1 MVKGE
6 GVVKCLGEDFFYL
19 NIYFAEKG
27 MELIVGLYKEVKA
40 ILNLLKG
47 LPHEAYV
54 KAFKKV
60 VCGSFNH
67 LQSADQIVNVH
78 AHLC

>member
-6 GVVKCLGEDFFYL
+6 GVVRCLGEDFFYL
-19 NIYFAEKG
+19 NVCFVEKG
-27 MELIVGLYKEVKA
+27 METNVGLHKKEVET

-54 KAFKKV
+54 KALEKAMY
-60 VCGSFNH
+60 GSFNH
-67 LQSADQIVNVH
+67 L
-78 AHLC
+78 

>member
-6 GVVKCLGEDFFYL
+6 GVVRCLGEDFFYL
-19 NIYFAEKG
+19 NVYFAKNS
-27 MELIVGLYKEVKA
+27 MEPIVGLHRKEVKA
-40 ILNLLKG
+40 NLNLLKG

-54 KAFKKV
+54 KAFEKV

-67 LQSADQIVNVH
+67 L
-78 AHLC
+78 

>member
-1 MVKGE
+1 
-6 GVVKCLGEDFFYL
+6 
-19 NIYFAEKG
+19 